1 MSSGL
6 AACISMQSSGAKAIC
21 GREGGW
27 GDAIS
32 PTLAPTDTL
41 PRFICGSGF
50 GTTPHDDAHDAFM
63 TLPAYTSTKEHY
75 TEEQIMVVEKT
86 PDRRTGAN
94 YLTLFVIIIVLIL
107 PLLALSH

>member
-27 GDAIS
+27 ADAIS

-41 PRFICGSGF
+41 PRFICGPGF

-75 TEEQIMVVEKT
+75 TEEQIMEVET
-86 PDRRTGAN
+86 PADRGTAAN
-94 YLTLFVIIIVLIL
+94 YVTLFGITVVLI
-107 PLLALSH
+107 